1 MQQKQSRAWR
11 WLILTLLGFV
21 TILLTSPYEPPKER
35 PFLWA
40 AEPIHTQKVTDRVAL
55 SPPVG
60 YSFWTLEP
68 PDTAVLE
75 DWTVYPLNE
84 QEPGALR
91 ITAHEEKFWTFMET
105 FEDHCVQEHSHR
117 FRHRHLGISTLQFI
131 DGQRACSTTAGRE
144 TETDVPS
151 QVRSLCR
158 HDGCWSFMSYG
169 DPSTDRIPGRFL
181 EIFDTIRFVPV
192 PDPEPDF
199 RLGE

>member
-1 MQQKQSRAWR
+1 MTTDTSRARR
-11 WLILTLLGFV
+11 WLMLVLLSLAV
-21 TILLTSPYEPPKER
+21 ILLTSPYESPKER

-40 AEPIHTQKVTDRVAL
+40 AEPIHTRKVTDRVAL

-105 FEDHCVQEHSHR
+105 FEDHCIEKHHIDS
-117 FRHRHLGISTLQFI
+117 GIAILASAPFSSSTVNAPAAPPLE
-131 DGQRACSTTAGRE
+131 GRRKKTCLPRYEASAATTAAGA
-144 TETDVPS
+144 S
-151 QVRSLCR
+151 
-158 HDGCWSFMSYG
+158 
-169 DPSTDRIPGRFL
+169 
-181 EIFDTIRFVPV
+181 
-192 PDPEPDF
+192 
-199 RLGE
+199 